1 MTDLSGAH
9 RYCFKPSKESLE
21 GKRGYLLLCSAEL
34 GVCRLAPHVSHV
46 YMNLHTSH
54 TIAAE
59 AMAGSTA
66 WGLPAYDSTYA
77 RGDERRK
84 ASGVFMD
91 EFCVYEPNALSRQR
105 TGRRVSPEYVI
116 EVDIEPQRMG

>member
-1 MTDLSGAH
+1 MIARSGAH

-46 YMNLHTSH
+46 YMNLYTSH

-77 RGDERRK
+77 RGDESTPFARRLK
-84 ASGVFMD
+84 AYLEEHGFDVWMD
-91 EFCVYEPNALSRQR
+91 EEGIA
-105 TGRRVSPEYVI
+105 GG
-116 EVDIEPQRMG
+116 VDFMSAIGK